1 MKTKLGVFAAVLAC
15 CCLLVVGLAVPARAE
30 EPCTTQGAL
39 ALALADVLKI
49 EVNTAEEAADSLASR
64 GIAPKLGWNV
74 DVCLTAEVAQE
85 IRVAFGS
92 IGTFDRAMAMIDNNK
107 DQQYPIFEGAPPPPP
122 TVSPFK
128 P

>member
-1 MKTKLGVFAAVLAC
+1 MKKKLGVIAAVLAC
-15 CCLLVVGLAVPARAE
+15 CCVLVVGLAKKACAE

-39 ALALADVLKI
+39 ALALADVLQIK
-49 EVNTAEEAADSLASR
+49 VTVAQEAADALASR

-74 DVCLTAEVAQE
+74 DACLTAEVAQE

-107 DQQYPIFEGAPPPPP
+107 DQQYPISGGTPA
-122 TVSPFK
+122 VSPFK

>member
-1 MKTKLGVFAAVLAC
+1 MKTKLGVIAAVLAC
-15 CCLLVVGLAVPARAE
+15 CCALVVGLAKQARAE

-39 ALALADVLKI
+39 ALALADVLQIK
-49 EVNTAEEAADSLASR
+49 VTVAQEAADALASR

-74 DVCLTAEVAQE
+74 DACLTADVAQE

-92 IGTFDRAMAMIDNNK
+92 IGSFDRAIAMIDNNK
-107 DQQYPIFEGAPPPPP
+107 DQQYPIFEGTSPPP